1 MVVNILTNLAYHK
14 REITIFGGAQLRPNI
29 HISDMVES
37 YVIVLNAEQENV
49 SGQIYNAGYEN
60 QTVQELAEIVK
71 KVIGDDVMLR
81 TMPTDDNRSYHIS
94 SEKIRVDLGFTPK
107 FDIEDAVRG
116 LRDAFDRG
124 LIPNS
129 LDDEKY
135 FNIKKMQSIGLD

>member
-1 MVVNILTNLAYHK
+1 M
-14 REITIFGGAQLRPNI
+14 
-29 HISDMVES
+29 
-37 YVIVLNAEQENV
+37 
-49 SGQIYNAGYEN
+49 
-60 QTVQELAEIVK
+60 
-71 KVIGDDVMLR
+71 
-81 TMPTDDNRSYHIS
+81 
-94 SEKIRVDLGFTPK
+94 DLGFTPK